1 MNRHARK
8 GLPHENRRLL
18 MDVNLQIIFGIT
30 VMAIVG
36 VFTIAPAMPRIV
48 EDLQISASQVG
59 LLITIFSL
67 PGIFLMPLMGIGADF
82 FGRKNVLGLC
92 LLLFGLAGGAC
103 FFVRDFHLLLVL
115 RFFQGVGAA
124 PLSSL
129 NIACISDLYSG
140 NTRTTA
146 MGYNQAI
153 LSIGAAVLTAVGGA
167 LATLGAFYPFLL
179 ALIGIPIG
187 VLVLF
192 KLKGPKHVKPPVF
205 SLYFLEAIKTI
216 KNPRIITIYLVTIGG
231 LVMVWG
237 SYISYFPILMGT
249 KLQQTPSVIGLIM
262 TSMMIC
268 SAIASAQIGRLSGR
282 FSGKNLFKLSFAC
295 YGSALLTI
303 PFISMPW
310 LMLAPICLFGVGH
323 GIFILT
329 VQDYL
334 SKLSC
339 PENRGVVMAL
349 YGSAIRIGQTLGPF
363 LAGLVF
369 PIVGIDGLFFLCA
382 GLAFVLIGIVA
393 TRIDQPVRKEL
404 CSKHRS
410 SLS

>member
-1 MNRHARK
+1 MDRGPRN
-8 GLPHENRRLL
+8 GLPQSHLRLL
-18 MDVNLQIIFGIT
+18 IDPNLQIIFSIT

-36 VFTIAPAMPRIV
+36 VFPIAPAMPRIV

-67 PGIFLMPLMGIGADF
+67 PGIFLMPVMGIGADL
-82 FGRKNVLGLC
+82 FGSKKVLGLC

-140 NTRTTA
+140 STRTTA
-146 MGYNQAI
+146 MGYNQAV
-153 LSIGAAVLTAVGGA
+153 LSIGAAALTAVGGG

-179 ALIGIPIG
+179 ALMGIPIG
-187 VLVLF
+187 ALVLL
-192 KLKGPKHVKPPVF
+192 KLKGPGHAKPQAFSEYFREAVKTV
-205 SLYFLEAIKTI
+205 
-216 KNPRIITIYLVTIGG
+216 KNPRIIIIYLLTIGG

-262 TSMMIC
+262 MSMMIC
-268 SAIASAQIGRLSGR
+268 SAIASTQIGRLSKR
-282 FSGKNLFKLSFAC
+282 FSGKNLFKLGFAC
-295 YGSALLTI
+295 YGSALLAI
-303 PFISMPW
+303 PFIFMPW
-310 LMLAPICLFGVGH
+310 LMLAPICLFGAGH

-349 YGSAIRIGQTLGPF
+349 YGSAIRIGQSLGPF

-369 PIVGIDGLFFLCA
+369 PFVGIDGLFFLCA

-393 TRIDQPVRKEL
+393 NWIDWPVRKQL
-404 CSKHRS
+404 CAKHRS
-410 SLS
+410 FLS